1 MENFIFYVMKVTSL
15 YKGLYNTLLISLV
28 GQMVSNFIH
37 EYRFEN
43 NQCFANYTAYHH
55 TKTVK
60 CSFRKFFKI
69 FLVSKLKQ
77 SLNRIMVF
85 KWVNKQILAI
95 QRSKF
100 VLSSNWLPS
109 KFTDNAAPMCCLSI
123 KFLSFF
129 WSLCPFKCATE

>member
-55 TKTVK
+55 TITVK
-60 CSFRKFFKI
+60 
-69 FLVSKLKQ
+69 
-77 SLNRIMVF
+77 
-85 KWVNKQILAI
+85 
-95 QRSKF
+95 
-100 VLSSNWLPS
+100 
-109 KFTDNAAPMCCLSI
+109 
-123 KFLSFF
+123 
-129 WSLCPFKCATE
+129 

>member
-1 MENFIFYVMKVTSL
+1 MENFISYVMKVTSL

-37 EYRFEN
+37 EYRFKN
-43 NQCFANYTAYHH
+43 NQCFANYTTYHH

-60 CSFRKFFKI
+60 CSFRKFFQI
-69 FLVSKLKQ
+69 FLVSKPKQ

-100 VLSSNWLPS
+100 VLSSNLLPS

-129 WSLCPFKCATE
+129 